1 MKRRPRPDTSPSAV
15 KQTLIDLGHPE
26 SWAGPVA
33 SDFRMIVPILLMQLG
48 ADGITENIKEAWDTY
63 ELSDAAL
70 NAAAQSVVEWAEHVL
85 DVYRSQ
91 SR

>member
-1 MKRRPRPDTSPSAV
+1 MPRRPRPDTSPSAV

-33 SDFRMIVPILLMQLG
+33 SDFKMIVPILLMQLG
-48 ADGITENIKEAWDTY
+48 ADGITENIREAWRSY

-70 NAAAQSVVEWAEHVL
+70 DAAAKTIVEWAEQVL
-85 DVYRSQ
+85 ETFRTHPH
-91 SR
+91 